1 MKILGDI
8 GRRHQSYHGIQ
19 IALDAFWEHILT
31 LQPSYLYLR
40 MLIPL
45 IMIQLGKDDE
55 AYNFIKFWIKITPIQ
70 GKVEIFLKGSLDS
83 IPSPSPSVKIQI
95 MREIMF

>member
-19 IALDAFWEHILT
+19 VALDAHLEHILT

-40 MLIPL
+40 MFIPL
-45 IMIQLGKDDE
+45 LMIQLGHDDE

-70 GKVEIFLKGSLDS
+70 GKYINEYYRH
-83 IPSPSPSVKIQI
+83 SV
-95 MREIMF
+95 

>member
-19 IALDAFWEHILT
+19 VALDAFLEHIMI
-31 LQPSYLYLR
+31 LQPFSLYLR
-40 MLIPL
+40 MFIPL
-45 IMIQLGKDDE
+45 LMIQLGKDDE

-70 GKVEIFLKGSLDS
+70 GK
-83 IPSPSPSVKIQI
+83 
-95 MREIMF
+95 